1 MDESKEIFE
10 NPNDPD
16 LKAFSKYLYG
26 FVNDLRLE
34 FNLAND
40 RYATRILI
48 ESIILIA
55 TELKGIKKALE
66 KNNG

>member
-1 MDESKEIFE
+1 MAKSKEH
-10 NPNDPD
+10 DKD

-26 FVNDLRLE
+26 YANDLRIE

-40 RYATRILI
+40 RWATIILI
-48 ESIILIA
+48 EIMILIA